1 MESRVDE
8 TVTVGAGG
16 PAVVLVGPP
25 GAGKTTVGRL
35 VADRLGIGF
44 RDTDDDVEQ
53 NVGKSIGEIFVES
66 GEAAFRAVERDV
78 VRRALV
84 DHTGV
89 LALGGGAV
97 VDPATRALLRGRTVV
112 FLDVGLAAAAE
123 RCGLNRSRPLLLTN
137 MRAQLRSLMEERRPH
152 YEEVAASVIDTNRRT
167 AEEVAD
173 EVLALA
179 AKPQ

>member
-1 MESRVDE
+1 MDE
-8 TVTVGAGG
+8 TVAAGANG

-35 VADRLGIGF
+35 VANRLGTGF
-44 RDTDDDVEQ
+44 RDTDDDIEQ
-53 NVGKSIGEIFVES
+53 KVGKSIGEIFVES
-66 GEAAFRAVERDV
+66 GEPAFRALERDA

-97 VDPATRALLRGRTVV
+97 VDPATRALLRGRSVV

-137 MRAQLRSLMEERRPH
+137 MRAQLRSLMAERRP
-152 YEEVAASVIDTNRRT
+152 YYAEVATSVIDTNRRT
-167 AEEVAD
+167 TEEVAD
-173 EVLALA
+173 EVLAFA
-179 AKPQ
+179 ANPR

>member
-1 MESRVDE
+1 MDE
-8 TVTVGAGG
+8 TVAAGADG

-35 VADRLGIGF
+35 VANRLGTGF
-44 RDTDDDVEQ
+44 RDTDDDIEQ
-53 NVGKSIGEIFVES
+53 KVGKSIGEIFVES
-66 GEAAFRAVERDV
+66 GEPAFRALERDA

-97 VDPATRALLRGRTVV
+97 VDPATRASLRGRSVV

-137 MRAQLRSLMEERRPH
+137 MRAQLRSLMAERRPY
-152 YEEVAASVIDTNRRT
+152 YEEVATSVIDTNRRT
-167 AEEVAD
+167 TEEVAD
-173 EVLALA
+173 EVLAFA
-179 AKPQ
+179 ANPR

>member
-1 MESRVDE
+1 VDE
-8 TVTVGAGG
+8 TVAEGVDG

-35 VADRLGIGF
+35 VADRLGIQF
-44 RDTDDDVEQ
+44 RDTDSDIEQ
-53 NVGKSIGEIFVES
+53 TVGKSIGEIFIQT
-66 GEAAFRAVERDV
+66 GEPAFRALERDA

-84 DHTGV
+84 DHPGV

-97 VDPATRALLRGRTVV
+97 VDPATRALLRGRTVI

-137 MRAQLRSLMEERRPH
+137 MRAQLRSLMEERRPY
-152 YEEVAASVIDTNRRT
+152 YEEVAASVIDTNGRT

-179 AKPQ
+179 AEPR

>member
-1 MESRVDE
+1 MDE
-8 TVTVGAGG
+8 TVAAGANG

-35 VADRLGIGF
+35 VANRLGTGF
-44 RDTDDDVEQ
+44 RDTDDDIEQ
-53 NVGKSIGEIFVES
+53 KVGMSIGEIFVES
-66 GEAAFRAVERDV
+66 GEPAFRALERDA

-97 VDPATRALLRGRTVV
+97 VDPATRALLRGRSVV

-137 MRAQLRSLMEERRPH
+137 MRAQLRSLMAERRPY
-152 YEEVAASVIDTNRRT
+152 YEEVATSVIDTNRRT
-167 AEEVAD
+167 TEEVAD
-173 EVLALA
+173 EVLAFA
-179 AKPQ
+179 ANPR

>member
-1 MESRVDE
+1 MDE
-8 TVTVGAGG
+8 TVAGG
-16 PAVVLVGPP
+16 ANGPAMVLVGPP
-25 GAGKTTVGRL
+25 GAGKSTVGRL
-35 VADRLGIGF
+35 VADRLDIPF
-44 RDTDDDVEQ
+44 RDTDSDVEKQ
-53 NVGKSIGEIFVES
+53 VSKSIGEIFVES
-66 GEAAFRAVERDV
+66 GEPAFRALERDA
-78 VRRALV
+78 VRQALL

-137 MRAQLRSLMEERRPH
+137 MRAQLRSLMEERRPY
-152 YEEVAASVIDTNRRT
+152 YEEIATNVIDTNGRT

-173 EVLALA
+173 EVLALT
-179 AKPQ
+179 AKPR

>member
-1 MESRVDE
+1 MDE
-8 TVTVGAGG
+8 TVAAGANG

-35 VADRLGIGF
+35 VANRLGTGF
-44 RDTDDDVEQ
+44 RDTDDDIEQ
-53 NVGKSIGEIFVES
+53 KVGKSIGEIFVES
-66 GEAAFRAVERDV
+66 GEPAFRALERDA

-97 VDPATRALLRGRTVV
+97 VDPATRALLRGRSVV

-137 MRAQLRSLMEERRPH
+137 MRAQLRSLLAERRPY
-152 YEEVAASVIDTNRRT
+152 YEEVATSVIDTNRRT
-167 AEEVAD
+167 TEEVAD
-173 EVLALA
+173 EVLAFA
-179 AKPQ
+179 ANPR

>member
-1 MESRVDE
+1 VDE
-8 TVTVGAGG
+8 TVAGGADG

-25 GAGKTTVGRL
+25 GAGKSTVGRL
-35 VADRLGIGF
+35 VADRLDIPF
-44 RDTDDDVEQ
+44 RDTDSDVEHK
-53 NVGKSIGEIFVES
+53 VGKSISEIFVES
-66 GEAAFRAVERDV
+66 GEPAFRVLERDA
-78 VRRALV
+78 VRRALL

-97 VDPATRALLRGRTVV
+97 VDPGTRALLRGRTVI

-137 MRAQLRSLMEERRPH
+137 MRAQLRSLMEERRPY
-152 YEEVAASVIDTNRRT
+152 YEEIATNVIDTNRRT

-173 EVLALA
+173 EVLALT
-179 AKPQ
+179 AKTR

>member
-1 MESRVDE
+1 MDE
-8 TVTVGAGG
+8 TTAVASG

-35 VADRLGIGF
+35 VADRLGAQF
-44 RDTDDDVEQ
+44 RDTDSDVEQ
-53 NVGKSIGEIFVES
+53 KLGKSIGEIFVEH
-66 GEAAFRAVERDV
+66 GEPAFRALERDA
-78 VRRALV
+78 VRRAFV

-97 VDPATRALLRGRTVV
+97 VDPATRALLHGRTVV

-137 MRAQLRSLMEERRPH
+137 MRAQLRSLMEERRPY
-152 YEEVAASVIDTNRRT
+152 YEEVAEHVIDTNKRT
-167 AEEVAD
+167 PEEVAD
-173 EVLALA
+173 EVLALTA
-179 AKPQ
+179 NAS

>member
-1 MESRVDE
+1 MDE
-8 TVTVGAGG
+8 TVAAGANG

-35 VADRLGIGF
+35 VANRLGTGF
-44 RDTDDDVEQ
+44 RDTDDDIEQ
-53 NVGKSIGEIFVES
+53 KVGKSIGEIFVES
-66 GEAAFRAVERDV
+66 GEPAFRALERDA

-97 VDPATRALLRGRTVV
+97 VDPATRAMLRGRSVV

-137 MRAQLRSLMEERRPH
+137 MRAQLRSLLAERRPY
-152 YEEVAASVIDTNRRT
+152 YEEVATSVIDTNRRT
-167 AEEVAD
+167 TEEVAD
-173 EVLALA
+173 EVLAFA
-179 AKPQ
+179 ANPR

>member
-1 MESRVDE
+1 VDE
-8 TVTVGAGG
+8 TLAGGADG

-25 GAGKTTVGRL
+25 GAGKSTVGRL
-35 VADRLGIGF
+35 VADLLDIPF
-44 RDTDDDVEQ
+44 RDTDSDVEHK
-53 NVGKSIGEIFVES
+53 VGKSIGEIFVES
-66 GEAAFRAVERDV
+66 GEPAFRALERDA
-78 VRRALV
+78 VRRALL

-97 VDPATRALLRGRTVV
+97 VDPGTRALLRGRTVV

-137 MRAQLRSLMEERRPH
+137 MRAQLRSLMWERRPY
-152 YEEVAASVIDTNRRT
+152 YEEIATNVIDTNGRT

-173 EVLALA
+173 EVLALT
-179 AKPQ
+179 AKPR